1 MNHAWFCAVSSRK
14 KRRRRGE
21 RKADNEKNREEKKHI
36 FYLSLVKD
44 DVHENPNKTYRG
56 DESPV
61 RDWSPEVRRFRPRR
75 RVHPT
80 SERPRR
86 HYFLCVVCFCTRKVS
101 SKKKA
106 VRESFFD
113 FFFAR
118 NKRQHDA
125 RSFFCFFGKKGRR
138 GNRTNEDE
146 YDCNNRKRVRERV
159 LHENDPEFVR
169 LVRGKYRRRRMRRRS
184 VRFVDCKL
192 CSFFSKFALFFF
204 FFFFVLLLQ
213 LC

>member
-1 MNHAWFCAVSSRK
+1 MKIQTKRTAATNPQFATGPQKCVVFGPVGEFTQRANADIIFCV
-14 KRRRRGE
+14 
-21 RKADNEKNREEKKHI
+21 
-36 FYLSLVKD
+36 
-44 DVHENPNKTYRG
+44 
-56 DESPV
+56 
-61 RDWSPEVRRFRPRR
+61 
-75 RVHPT
+75 
-80 SERPRR
+80 
-86 HYFLCVVCFCTRKVS
+86 LCVYSGAGANKKVS
-101 SKKKA
+101 FIKKKP
-106 VRESFFD
+106 EH
-113 FFFAR
+113 
-118 NKRQHDA
+118 KRQHDA

-192 CSFFSKFALFFF
+192 CSFFFEFALFFFFFF